1 MRYFLTFI
9 LLIGLALHSKAQLS
23 GDSYASAKKSGKA
36 TWTLTYAN
44 APGFA
49 EISESGAT
57 GITVDIMKA
66 FKKYVK
72 ETQGIDITFKYAAG
86 GANDFTKFLQ
96 DVKSSRGGVFGLSNT
111 TITDAR
117 KANYQFSPAYITNI
131 GMIVSHKDAPT
142 LGSLSEIGSKFAGMT
157 AVTVKNSTNARRL
170 QSLKSKYYPGLT
182 IEYVPSFTQVMK
194 EVASDKSKFTDI
206 DFTYFL
212 DAVQSK
218 MAVKRHPGGDNATEQ
233 FGIIM
238 PKSNDWSPLLEKFMG
253 SFVGSME
260 YKKVIANNLG
270 SSAMKYLEAL

>member
-1 MRYFLTFI
+1 MRYLLTII
-9 LLIGLALHSKAQLS
+9 LLVSLALPSVAQLS
-23 GDSYASAKKSGKA
+23 GDTYAAAKSSGKA

-49 EISESGAT
+49 EISSNNAT

-66 FKKYVK
+66 FQKYVK
-72 ETQGIDITFKYAAG
+72 ETEGIEITFEYSTS
-86 GANDFTKFLQ
+86 GANNFTKFLQ

-111 TITDAR
+111 TITKAR
-117 KANYQFSPAYITNI
+117 KSDYQFSPAYITNI
-131 GMIVSHKDAPT
+131 GMIVSHKDAPS
-142 LGSLSEIGSKFAGMT
+142 LGSLSEIGTKFKGMT

-170 QSLKSKYYPGLT
+170 QTIKSKYYPDLT
-182 IEYVPSFTQVMK
+182 IQYVPSFQQVIK
-194 EVASDKSKFTDI
+194 EVSSDSKKFTDI

-218 MAVKRHPGGDNATEQ
+218 LAVKRHPGGDNATEK

-238 PKSNDWSPLLEKFMG
+238 PKSNDWAPILENFMN
-253 SFVGSME
+253 SFVGGME
-260 YKKVIANNLG
+260 YKKIVANNLG

>member
-1 MRYFLTFI
+1 MP
-9 LLIGLALHSKAQLS
+9 SVAQLS
-23 GDSYASAKKSGKA
+23 GDTYATAKSSGKA

-49 EISESGAT
+49 EISESGAS
-57 GITVDIMKA
+57 GITVDIMTA

-72 ETQGIDITFKYAAG
+72 ETEGIDITFKYASA
-86 GANDFTKFLQ
+86 GANNFTKFLQ
-96 DVKSSRGGVFGLSNT
+96 DVKSSQGGVFGLSNT
-111 TITDAR
+111 TITESR
-117 KANYQFSPAYITNI
+117 KANYRFSRAYITNI

-142 LGSLSEIGSKFAGMT
+142 LGSLSEIGSKFKGMT

-170 QSLKSKYYPGLT
+170 QALKSKHYPGLT
-182 IEYVPSFTQVMK
+182 IEYVPSFAQAIN
-194 EVASDKSKFTDI
+194 EVASDKNKFTDI

-218 MAVKRHPGGDNATEQ
+218 MAVKRHPGGDDNTEQ

-238 PKSNDWSPLLEKFMG
+238 PKSNDWAPLLDKFMR
-253 SFVGSME
+253 SYVGSME